1 MAKIDYGRK
10 AELLRSGLPS
20 LVNQIEKSVYAQHL
34 LETSGET
41 LHTSIDYDTAIS
53 QRCFLLQHNPE
64 AYSECLKINNA
75 RYKKASRV
83 RSKLSKMLHNNDT
96 VVFLTLTFSDDT
108 LKNTS
113 ELTRRRYVTRYLSSF
128 ASDYVANVDYGKKNG
143 REHYHAVANA
153 LAPLDTWSKYGFVL
167 SEFVKDPKTDC
178 KPRNVPKR
186 YKDLPPDEQSRLMS
200 IDDEKRISK
209 YIAKLS
215 NHAIKETNRRSVLI
229 YSKSKSN
236 CPSTSEFDGYVWH
249 NKEGKLITLTPTDE
263 NLPF

>member
-10 AELLRSGLPS
+10 AELLRSGLPL
-20 LVNQIEKSVYAQHL
+20 LVNQIEKSLYAHHL
-34 LETSGET
+34 LETTGES

-53 QRCFLLQHNPE
+53 QRCFLLQHNPD

-75 RYKKASRV
+75 RYKKACRV

-108 LKNTS
+108 LRNTTVQ
-113 ELTRRRYVTRYLSSF
+113 TRRRYVTRFLSSF
-128 ASDYVANVDYGKKNG
+128 ASDYVANIDYGKTNG

-153 LAPLDTWSKYGFVL
+153 VAPLDLWSKYGYIL
-167 SEFVKDPKTDC
+167 SEYVKDPKTDC

-186 YKDLPPDEQSRLMS
+186 YKDLSSDEQRRLMS
-200 IDDEKRISK
+200 LDDEKRISK

-215 NHAIKETNRRSVLI
+215 NHALKETNRRSVLI
-229 YSKSKSN
+229 YSKSKVKQ
-236 CPSTSEFDGYVWH
+236 PIATDLDGYVYSD
-249 NKEGKLITLTPTDE
+249 KKGKVIALVPTDD

>member
-1 MAKIDYGRK
+1 MAKIDYSRK

-20 LVNQIEKSVYAQHL
+20 KVNQIEKSLYAQHL
-34 LETSGET
+34 LETSGEV
-41 LHTSIDYDTAIS
+41 LHTSIDYDTALS
-53 QRCFLLQHNPE
+53 LRCFLLQNNPE
-64 AYSECLKINNA
+64 AYSECLKIIKA
-75 RYKKASRV
+75 RYMKANRV
-83 RSKLSKMLHNNDT
+83 RFKLSRMLHNNDT
-96 VVFLTLTFSDDT
+96 VVFLTLTFPDET

-128 ASDYVANVDYGKKNG
+128 ASDYVANVDYGKQNG

-153 LAPLDTWSKYGFVL
+153 LAPLNTWSKYGFVL

-178 KPRNVPKR
+178 MTRNVPKR
-186 YKDLPPDEQSRLMS
+186 YKDLPPEEQCRLMS

-236 CPSTSEFDGYVWH
+236 CPPTSEFDGYVWH
-249 NKEGKLITLTPTDE
+249 NKKGKLITLTLTDE

>member
-10 AELLRSGLPS
+10 AELLRSGLPL
-20 LVNQIEKSVYAQHL
+20 LVNQIEKSLYAQYL
-34 LETSGET
+34 LETTGES

-108 LKNTS
+108 LRNTT
-113 ELTRRRYVTRYLSSF
+113 EQTRRRYVTRYLSSF
-128 ASDYVANVDYGKKNG
+128 ASDYVANIDYGKTNG

-153 LAPLDTWSKYGFVL
+153 VAPLDLWSKYGYIL
-167 SEFVKDPKTDC
+167 SEYVKDPKTDC

-186 YKDLPPDEQSRLMS
+186 YKDLSPDEQRRLMS
-200 IDDEKRISK
+200 LDDEKRISK

-215 NHAIKETNRRSVLI
+215 NHALKETNRRSVLI
-229 YSKSKSN
+229 YSKSKAN
-236 CPSTSEFDGYVWH
+236 QPIAPDFDGYVYSD
-249 NKEGKLITLTPTDE
+249 KKGKVIALVPTDE